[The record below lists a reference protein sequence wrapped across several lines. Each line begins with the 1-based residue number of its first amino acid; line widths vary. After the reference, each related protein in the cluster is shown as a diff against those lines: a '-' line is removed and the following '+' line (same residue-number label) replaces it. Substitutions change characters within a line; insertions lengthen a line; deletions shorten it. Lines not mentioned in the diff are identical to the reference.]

1 MFGLG
6 FTEILVILIVEFIFT
21 RPKDIPRLFTKLGR
35 IYGQFTRQLS
45 AAKRIMGEFEDEVRR
60 AGELES
66 RRDGDDTRK

>member
-6 FTEILVILIVEFIFT
+6 FTEILVILVVAFIFL
-21 RPKDIPRLFTKLGR
+21 RPKDIPRLFSKLGK
-35 IYGQFTRQLS
+35 IYGQFNRQLS
-45 AAKRIMGEFEDEVRR
+45 AAKKIMAEIEDELRR